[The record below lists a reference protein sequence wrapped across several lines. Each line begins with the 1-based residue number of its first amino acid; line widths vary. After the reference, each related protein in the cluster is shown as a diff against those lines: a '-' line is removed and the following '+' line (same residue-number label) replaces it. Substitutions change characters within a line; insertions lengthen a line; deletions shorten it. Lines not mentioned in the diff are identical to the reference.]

1 MKQLQKALTNA
12 LELVFN
18 PSRGIHA
25 YNMQKGTSAVYLQ
38 GHVDQAMAECS
49 SAEERRAW
57 MPMNRNASYVSWCF
71 TMHYALVLG
80 ADTTMTYMNKI
91 GTRASMILKTS

>member
-57 MPMNRNASYVSWCF
+57 MPMNRNASYVPSFLLF
-71 TMHYALVLG
+71 TIHWYLML
-80 ADTTMTYMNKI
+80 I
-91 GTRASMILKTS
+91 QQ

>member
-1 MKQLQKALTNA
+1 LTCAYKFIMKQLQKALTNA

-57 MPMNRNASYVSWCF
+57 MPMNRNASYVS
-71 TMHYALVLG
+71 
-80 ADTTMTYMNKI
+80 
-91 GTRASMILKTS
+91 